1 LAVGL
6 GGDDSIMTAMIQLFR
21 MLPAVLQIAWVLLFS
36 GMVALGVGY
45 LSHVAWQSY
54 VGLGGLGAGYLMVFL
69 DMRMRK
75 HRRSD
80 AAGFYTGAT
89 AAPLIALMMLVVLA
103 LFGAG
108 TLAIFSMFHGFSAT
122 NAMRL
127 LHLLGILFAF
137 LVVTGIPRIALKARE
152 MSGGRT
158 PNG

>member
-1 LAVGL
+1 M

-89 AAPLIALMMLVVLA
+89 AAPLIALLMLAVLA

-108 TLAIFSMFHGFSAT
+108 TLAVFSMCHGFSAT

-137 LVVTGIPRIALKARE
+137 LVVTGIPRIALKARG
-152 MSGGRT
+152 MSGGT